1 MLMICVRSVIC
12 KQRVARWQVAH
23 AVQHKYGNGN
33 RLALISK
40 NKGIQ
45 YLPQGNNDAP
55 SYNRSTSQ
63 SSMPSPLSPTTGR
76 PIQPQQGKDVP
87 LSSAPTSWPLY
98 VVEIKAGRT
107 DLFYLTGLIRVLG
120 NVVNDS
126 ITLMEVKAFEH
137 EQRERFAYGDGGPL
151 SLGGQKGSK
160 KDIHLNMI
168 YGETQ
173 PQDRQYDDS
182 LQRRKTN

>member
-1 MLMICVRSVIC
+1 M
-12 KQRVARWQVAH
+12 QRRT
-23 AVQHKYGNGN
+23 
-33 RLALISK
+33 S
-40 NKGIQ
+40 
-45 YLPQGNNDAP
+45 DAP
-55 SYNRSTSQ
+55 VPN
-63 SSMPSPLSPTTGR
+63 LNDL
-76 PIQPQQGKDVP
+76 GKDVP

-107 DLFYLTGLIRVLG
+107 DLFYLTGLTRG
-120 NVVNDS
+120 
-126 ITLMEVKAFEH
+126 VKAFEH

-173 PQDRQYDDS
+173 PQDRQFGSFPQVMDPWF
-182 LQRRKTN
+182 LILGLCRQLVAKAQGELTAMQL